1 MPSAMKAV
9 LARWRAVALA
19 VLAGGVAGVAGGHGG
34 GAPLAAVGPEAQ
46 SAGAGEA
53 AAWAAAQ
60 QAGTAEAY
68 QRYLELFPIGARAE
82 EAFRLLIELSFQR
95 RPVTRLVDVEP
106 AAAAGVPEQTRV
118 VAAADLALY

>member
-1 MPSAMKAV
+1 MPPAMKAV
-9 LARWRAVALA
+9 LDRWRAVALA
-19 VLAGGVAGVAGGHGG
+19 VLAGG
-34 GAPLAAVGPEAQ
+34 APLAAVGPEAQSQ